1 MSFEQVMSVPAT
13 DPLTTWPLYH
23 VTAVCSTVY
32 IHVNSASLSP
42 KHTHTQR
49 IDSSYM
55 VGVWGQI
62 QHPRCIYNE
71 HDRLRRRGRSTYIH
85 FHDTKKGL
93 IHSLCSLS
101 LDRSIASSEA
111 SFPESTIS
119 CFHFQVP
126 VTSSFL
132 TVI

>member
-1 MSFEQVMSVPAT
+1 MSFEQVMSVPAI
-13 DPLTTWPLYH
+13 DALTTWPLYH
-23 VTAVCSTVY
+23 VTALCSTVN
-32 IHVNSASLSP
+32 IHVNAASRSP
-42 KHTHTQR
+42 PHTHR

-55 VGVWGQI
+55 AGVWGQI
-62 QHPRCIYNE
+62 QHTRCIYNE
-71 HDRLRRRGRSTYIH
+71 HDRLRRRDLSTYIR

-119 CFHFQVP
+119 CFRFQVP